1 MFDVNNRTG
10 KKRTKIAQFI
20 FTIMVFLSYILNY
33 DISNEII
40 KSRNFIY
47 PVITQVLIL
56 VFEVPSLGQ
65 ISCLTVQLE
74 MVWVLVGSSTNK
86 IYSNINNVHASIINE
101 EYHRTVF
108 CLFFFF
114 CNLFI
119 QVEYTI
125 RTATKQNSFFDTQ
138 SHIFRSSLSIFSYI
152 ITLTEK
158 IWLWETSEIND

>member
-65 ISCLTVQLE
+65 ISCLTVQLD

-114 CNLFI
+114 ATCFI
-119 QVEYTI
+119 QRINKQSIQLEQPPNRI
-125 RTATKQNSFFDTQ
+125 RFLTPNHTYLEVHYQFF
-138 SHIFRSSLSIFSYI
+138 L
-152 ITLTEK
+152 TL
-158 IWLWETSEIND
+158 LL